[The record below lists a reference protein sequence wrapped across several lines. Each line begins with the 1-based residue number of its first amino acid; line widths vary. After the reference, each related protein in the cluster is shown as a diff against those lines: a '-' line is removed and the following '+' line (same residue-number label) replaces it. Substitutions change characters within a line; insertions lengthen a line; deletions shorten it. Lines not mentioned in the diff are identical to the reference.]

1 MAIEAIRDDLLAGIQ
16 SGKIMRTLRD
26 FQYKNMLIT
35 IVHDP
40 KRISLTSWNA
50 LVMLASNKKDTA
62 LLDFLSKKEGPVK
75 RIILNEAEKIF
86 GDYNNVVAQHQK
98 HGYTVH
104 KTTAQMKKASGYAG
118 GKKMSGP
125 RGRHVLIAPRII
137 GGKDGEEVSPFQ
149 GSVQGISCQ
158 YAGSLDKRE
167 RDAMDK
173 RMNLFL
179 AKNVSKRIMMT
190 SMTKFQSDAGAAKQI
205 VNYDLDK
212 PGPGSKNN
220 LGKLHGPT
228 ASNYNGKK
236 TVFKEDTSVPLVGVT
251 ERLKELLLD
260 PALLED
266 MAANTQ
272 YHTAI
277 TDFVQAMDAD
287 FRINQKKISD
297 IVLNQREIEIFMSL
311 GDVSTK
317 SSVAG
322 SMQSEMTHA
331 DKANVEK
338 VLKLISNNLISAN
351 SDPDYKASTSFVQ
364 DYQRIVPGQ
373 VIANMIKKDGTP
385 DMRFKANKKLIVQSR
400 KKSNKKTKTDTKQN
414 LKGKSKRR
422 IIKAG
427 AVTAKKAK
435 KSSGIMGMGVAGATT
450 SPIAL
455 KELIQAQL
463 AERVLD
469 NMGTPALVNRT
480 GRLRRSAQVQNVM
493 VGPRGGTEVQYTY
506 MKDPYATFEPGGD
519 MGSRNRDPRNLIGGT
534 IREIAMELTGNK
546 FIRTRSL

>member
-1 MAIEAIRDDLLAGIQ
+1 MAIKAIRDDLLAGIK
-16 SGKIMRTLRD
+16 SGNIMDKLRD
-26 FQYKNMLIT
+26 FQYKNMLVT

-40 KRISLTSWNA
+40 KRIGLTCWNA
-50 LVMLASNKKDTA
+50 LVTLANNKKDPS
-62 LLDFLSKKEGPVK
+62 LLDFLSAKEGPVK

-86 GDYNNVVAQHQK
+86 GDYNNVVKQHQK

-104 KTTAQMKKASGYAG
+104 RTTAQMKKASGYAG
-118 GKKMSGP
+118 GKKMSAG
-125 RGRHVLIAPRII
+125 GKHVLIGNRII

-149 GSVQGISCQ
+149 GSTLGITCQ

-179 AKNVSKRIMMT
+179 AKNVSKRISMT
-190 SMTKFQSDAGAAKQI
+190 TMTKFKSDAGAADQI
-205 VNYDLDK
+205 VNYDLGK
-212 PGPGSKNN
+212 PGPGTKNN

-228 ASNYNGKK
+228 ASKYEGKK
-236 TVFKEDTSVPLVGVT
+236 TAFNEDTSVPLVGVT
-251 ERLKELLLD
+251 ERLKELFLD
-260 PALLED
+260 PALLKN
-266 MAANTQ
+266 MAKNTQ

-277 TDFVQAMDAD
+277 TDFIQAMDID
-287 FRINQKKISD
+287 FSINQTKISE
-297 IVLNQREIEIFMSL
+297 IVKNQREIEIFMSL

-317 SSVAG
+317 ASVAG
-322 SMQSEMTHA
+322 SMQSEMNHA
-331 DKANVEK
+331 DKANVVK
-338 VLKLISNNLISAN
+338 VLNLISNNLLANN
-351 SDPDYKASTSFVQ
+351 SDPEYRASTSFVQ

-385 DMRFKANKKLIVQSR
+385 DMRFKANKKLITESR
-400 KKSNKKTKTDTKQN
+400 KKSTKKTKAKTKQN
-414 LKGKSKRR
+414 LKGKSNRR

-427 AVTAKKAK
+427 VVTAKKAR
-435 KSSGIMGMGVAGATT
+435 KSSGIMGVGVAGATT

-519 MGSRNRDPRNLIGGT
+519 MGSRDRDPRKLIGGT